1 MRGKESPKA
10 DTTAPT
16 RERLKERRGIGEAK
30 AWMRSE
36 GEARAQVTAVTVGK
50 GKQEEVQA
58 KALLKSGTG
67 KMKPEAPAQM
77 CADRRKNTERAT
89 GTSAVNWN
97 IEKGTDAVEAEA
109 ERGKKTDSVGD
120 RCKQKCLLFDE
131 YL

>member
-16 RERLKERRGIGEAK
+16 RERLNEKRGIGEAK
-30 AWMRSE
+30 VWMRGE

-50 GKQEEVQA
+50 GKEEVQV
-58 KALLKSGTG
+58 KAQLKSGTG

-77 CADRRKNTERAT
+77 CTDRRKNTERAM

-97 IEKGTDAVEAEA
+97 IEKGADAVEAEA

>member
-1 MRGKESPKA
+1 MWMRG
-10 DTTAPT
+10 
-16 RERLKERRGIGEAK
+16 
-30 AWMRSE
+30 E

-50 GKQEEVQA
+50 GKEEVQV
-58 KALLKSGTG
+58 KAQLKSGTG

-77 CADRRKNTERAT
+77 CTDRRKNTERAM

-97 IEKGTDAVEAEA
+97 IEKGADAVEAEA

>member
-16 RERLKERRGIGEAK
+16 RERLKEKRGIGEAK
-30 AWMRSE
+30 VWMRGE

-50 GKQEEVQA
+50 GKEEVQV
-58 KALLKSGTG
+58 KAQLKSGTG

-77 CADRRKNTERAT
+77 CTDRRKNTERAM

-97 IEKGTDAVEAEA
+97 IEKGADAVEAEA
-109 ERGKKTDSVGD
+109 ERGKKTDSAGD